1 MIGMPF
7 SRIPSGRLRGIALPA
22 LVVYLIAVLP
32 FVFVG
37 ELGDMVCLQLAW
49 SESKAREIV
58 ASWSHPETVDM
69 AFLQGAD
76 ALHALAL
83 GLLLAVAAV
92 WAGRWTASR
101 VSGWAPVVAWTAVAA
116 SLFDTLENAGMI
128 VMIRGNV
135 NDPVPAVTT
144 GFAVAKFSFLLAVL
158 LYILAGVLG
167 RLRGGSR
174 SALR

>member
-7 SRIPSGRLRGIALPA
+7 SRIPSGRLRCIALPA

-32 FVFVG
+32 FVLID
-37 ELGDMVCLQLAW
+37 ELGDMVCLQLEW

-58 ASWSHPETVDM
+58 ADWSHAEVVDM

-92 WAGRWTASR
+92 WAGRRMGSRASD
-101 VSGWAPVVAWTAVAA
+101 WAPIAAWMAVAA
-116 SLFDTLENAGMI
+116 AVVDTLENVGMI
-128 VMIRGNV
+128 VMIRGYV
-135 NDPVPAVTT
+135 DDPVPAVTT
-144 GFAVAKFSFLLAVL
+144 GLAVAKFSILLAVL
-158 LYILAGVLG
+158 LYVLG
-167 RLRGGSR
+167 GTLARLRR
-174 SALR
+174 SSSSARP